1 MGEREQISAADFLP
15 EAERLTLRKLRDAA
29 SRCKGCELYKS
40 GTQTVFG
47 EGPRD
52 AKLML
57 VGEQPG
63 DQEDRKGRPF
73 VGAAGELLRRT
84 LGEAGVDPARVY
96 ITNVVKHFRYDWEG
110 GRRHSLKPLQTHIHA
125 CLPWLEQ
132 EVALVKPVAL
142 VCLGA
147 VAAQTLIDKKFKI
160 TQQRGEVFETQWS
173 SWTMATIHP
182 AALLRIPD
190 DDERAAAIERLRGDL
205 KKAAQHIAERG
216 R

>member
-1 MGEREQISAADFLP
+1 MDKTSAADFLP
-15 EAERLTLRKLRDAA
+15 EADRMTLRKLCDAA
-29 SRCKGCELYKS
+29 SHCQGCDLYKA

-63 DQEDRKGRPF
+63 DQEDRRGRPF
-73 VGAAGELLRRT
+73 IGPAGELLRRT
-84 LGEAGVDPARVY
+84 LQEVGVDPEHVY
-96 ITNVVKHFRYDWEG
+96 ITNVVKHFRFNWENSH
-110 GRRHSLKPLQTHIHA
+110 RHSLKPLQGHIHA

-132 EVALVKPVAL
+132 EVALVKPRAL

-147 VAAQTLIDKKFKI
+147 VAAQALIDKKFKI
-160 TQQRGEVFETQWS
+160 TAQRGKVYETPWCAR
-173 SWTMATIHP
+173 TMGTVHP

-190 DDERAAAIERLRGDL
+190 GDERARAIERLRDDL
-205 KKAAQHIAERG
+205 KKATQLVTESTP
-216 R
+216 